1 MGFFDDNFGGGSKFG
16 GSSMA
21 ASSSYHIQWEYK
33 VVHNILLNSADSFNA
48 LGNEGW
54 ELCAY
59 STNTYTAMFKRPKYN
74 YND

>member
-21 ASSSYHIQWEYK
+21 APSSYHIQWEYK
-33 VVHNILLNSADSFNA
+33 VVHNILLNSADSVNA
-48 LGNEGW
+48 LGHEGW

-59 STNTYTAMFKRPKYN
+59 SDTTYTAMFKRPKYN

>member
-1 MGFFDDNFGGGSKFG
+1 MGFFEDNFGEGLK
-16 GSSMA
+16 A
-21 ASSSYHIQWEYK
+21 VPLSYHIQWEYK
-33 VVHNILLNSADSFNA
+33 VVHNMLLNSADSFNA

-59 STNTYTAMFKRPKYN
+59 SDTTYTSMFKRPKYN